1 MRITFLIQSEKTK
14 IFSCILITF
23 LLLAFA
29 PLVEAQN
36 QRVHLTG
43 TDNSLRTAFEQ
54 IEKQTKMSVDY
65 DAKILDTS
73 RPAPATSG
81 ETTVGDLMKVLL
93 QNSGCTFTIQGS
105 HILISRQVVA
115 ENKNKV
121 TGSITDERGEP
132 VIGASVLEKGT
143 TNGTITDLDGKF
155 TLEVSSGAVLSVSF
169 VGYQTLS
176 VNVEGRRNVN
186 ITLKEDMEQLEEV
199 VVVGYGTQKKSSL
212 TASVATVPA
221 QELNKQVG
229 HSVASAL
236 QGRTPG
242 VEVLQKGG
250 EAGADIKI
258 LVRGAGT
265 FGATEPLYVIDG
277 AFSNNGLNSL
287 NPSDIESMEILKDG
301 SAAAIYG
308 SRAANGVVLITT
320 KHGQKGKAKVEISA
334 NYSMQTPSKYLDFLD
349 ANEHR
354 EYTKQLVA
362 NSSNQTQAP
371 ENVNPT
377 DPGINTDWQD
387 AYLRNS
393 PMYNLNAAISGGGE
407 YSTFNT
413 SIGYFDQQGIME
425 FSGFKKYNARVN
437 GTFKKGRLTVSETLS
452 AAFTNKEPQ
461 VRMVMGIPTVPMTD
475 AEGRYV
481 SAGREF
487 YVNES
492 KVTNPFASYSNTVK
506 KK

>member
-29 PLVEAQN
+29 PLAEAQN
-36 QRVHLTG
+36 QKVHLTG

-81 ETTVGDLMKVLL
+81 EATVGDLMKVLL

-121 TGSITDERGEP
+121 AGSITDERGEP

-265 FGATEPLYVIDG
+265 FGATEPQIG
-277 AFSNNGLNSL
+277 
-287 NPSDIESMEILKDG
+287 
-301 SAAAIYG
+301 
-308 SRAANGVVLITT
+308 RAHV
-320 KHGQKGKAKVEISA
+320 
-334 NYSMQTPSKYLDFLD
+334 
-349 ANEHR
+349 
-354 EYTKQLVA
+354 
-362 NSSNQTQAP
+362 
-371 ENVNPT
+371 
-377 DPGINTDWQD
+377 
-387 AYLRNS
+387 
-393 PMYNLNAAISGGGE
+393 
-407 YSTFNT
+407 
-413 SIGYFDQQGIME
+413 
-425 FSGFKKYNARVN
+425 
-437 GTFKKGRLTVSETLS
+437 
-452 AAFTNKEPQ
+452 
-461 VRMVMGIPTVPMTD
+461 
-475 AEGRYV
+475 
-481 SAGREF
+481 
-487 YVNES
+487 
-492 KVTNPFASYSNTVK
+492 
-506 KK
+506 